1 LAGFSASGW
10 TEHVRLFAAIL
21 GLALI
26 ALTLWDVF
34 ETIILPRRVTRQFR
48 LARMFYRSTWRPWS
62 AVARK
67 IPGRN
72 YRESFLSFYGPLS
85 LLGLF
90 AFWAVGLMFAFA
102 CLHYGNGSAIVVSDS
117 TAAPNFWTDLYM
129 SGSTFFTLGLGDV
142 TPRTP
147 MARLITV
154 AEAGIGFGFLAV
166 VIGYLPV
173 LYGAFSRREVNIS
186 LLDARAGSPPTAA
199 EFLRRHVI
207 GGGIE
212 SLTNY
217 LQEWENW
224 SAELMESHL
233 SYPVLCYFRS
243 LHNNQSWLASL
254 TTVLDVTA
262 LLLAYGDG
270 SLRWQANLTFAISRH
285 AIVDLAQVLN
295 APPSK
300 GFQNRLSI
308 EDAQQLR
315 ALLSGAGLAPRDHDD
330 DQRLTELRHMYEPHV
345 IALGR
350 RLQMA
355 VPAWN
360 TSTHTVDNWRTSQWS
375 RDMTSVEPG
384 KFVRSQAEEHD

>member
-1 LAGFSASGW
+1 M
-10 TEHVRLFAAIL
+10 TELNLFIAIL
-21 GLALI
+21 GFALV

-62 AVARK
+62 RIARL
-67 IPGRN
+67 IPNRN

-90 AFWAVGLMFAFA
+90 AFWAVSLMFAFA
-102 CLHYGNGSAIVVSDS
+102 CLHYGNGSALNAGGNSSVP
-117 TAAPNFWTDLYM
+117 PNFWTDVYM

-142 TPRTP
+142 TPRTSL
-147 MARLITV
+147 ARVITV
-154 AEAGIGFGFLAV
+154 SEAGIGFGFLAV
-166 VIGYLPV
+166 VISYLPV

-199 EFLRRHVI
+199 EFVRRHVV
-207 GGGIE
+207 GGGID
-212 SLTNY
+212 SLYAY

-224 SAELMESHL
+224 AAELMESHL

-254 TTVLDVTA
+254 TAVLDVTA
-262 LLLAYGDG
+262 LLLVYGEG

-285 AIVDLAQVLN
+285 AIVDLAQVLHV
-295 APPSK
+295 PPAK
-300 GFQNRLSI
+300 KVEQRLSQ

-330 DQRLTELRHMYEPHV
+330 EGRLTELRHMYEPYV
-345 IALGR
+345 IALGQ
-350 RLQMA
+350 RLQMP
-355 VPAWN
+355 VPAW
-360 TSTHTVDNWRTSQWS
+360 TSTAPHADNWRTSQWA
-375 RDMTSVEPG
+375 RDMTSVEPA
-384 KFVRSQAEEHD
+384 KLAPSQAEEHD